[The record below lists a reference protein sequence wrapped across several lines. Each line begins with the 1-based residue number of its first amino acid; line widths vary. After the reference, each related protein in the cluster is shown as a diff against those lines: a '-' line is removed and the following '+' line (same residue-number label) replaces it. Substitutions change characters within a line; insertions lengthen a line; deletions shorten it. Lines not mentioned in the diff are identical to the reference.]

1 MTHLIKCLIKNGESI
16 KRSIKSG
23 GQVITF
29 LNERWERWP
38 RKFWRETCEFALRNF
53 CAHAKSVIMLCD
65 VMQSVIILNV
75 VAPIELPYLI

>member
-1 MTHLIKCLIKNGESI
+1 MPYLIKNGESI
-16 KRSIKSG
+16 KGSIKSG
-23 GQVITF
+23 GQVIMF

-38 RKFWRETCEFALRNF
+38 RETCEFALRNF